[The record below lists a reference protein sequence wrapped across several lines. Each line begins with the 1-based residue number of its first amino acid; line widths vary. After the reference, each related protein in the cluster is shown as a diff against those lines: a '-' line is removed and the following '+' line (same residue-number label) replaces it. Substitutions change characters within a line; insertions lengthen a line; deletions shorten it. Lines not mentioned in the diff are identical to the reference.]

1 MKTLAFLVVALV
13 TGLPAVTSAKSA
25 SNPTVDEI
33 LAHYERAIGG
43 KAAFQKVGTLVFRGT
58 IDFPSNKLS
67 GTTAEYFK
75 APDHFLAITEIP
87 GYGTVRTVY
96 DGKSAWTEDPKQGV
110 KEITG
115 PALTDMRKRSDIR
128 WHVKLKE
135 LYPGLTVKGSE
146 SIEGR
151 EAWILQVTQDHWT
164 FDLCFDKLTGLMVRF
179 DTDTGEEG
187 GASKVSIGDYR
198 PVGKVQFSYAATLYT
213 TKVIWRRKLTDVEF
227 NAPVDDALFHVV
239 TPSEPHLHESL

>member
-1 MKTLAFLVVALV
+1 MLTW
-13 TGLPAVTSAKSA
+13 LPGVMSAKSA
-25 SNPTVDEI
+25 NDSTVDEI
-33 LAHYERAIGG
+33 LAHYERAIAG
-43 KAAFQKVGTLVFRGT
+43 KAAFQKVNTMVIRDT
-58 IDFPSNKLS
+58 IDFPSNNLS

-87 GYGTVRTVY
+87 GYGTVRTIY

-110 KEITG
+110 KEMTG
-115 PALTDMRKRSDIR
+115 AALADIRQRSDIR

-135 LYPGLTVKGSE
+135 LYPGLKVHGSE
-146 SIEGR
+146 SIEDR
-151 EAWILQVTQDHWT
+151 EAWILQVTQNQWR
-164 FDLCFDKLTGLMVRF
+164 FDLCFDKATGLMVRF

-187 GASKVSIGDYR
+187 GTSKVLIGDYR

-227 NAPVDDALFHVV
+227 NAPVDDAMFLASAKKA
-239 TPSEPHLHESL
+239 PS